1 MLHPMARSAVET
13 LLYLL
18 DQAFDGGEHSLIAN
32 VRSLRENDWSFVPDG
47 GSRSPS
53 DILWHVAACK
63 WTYDHCAFGPATW
76 TWPAIEA
83 AGPAG
88 GPPLNAEPSPQ
99 NVASLIDWTERA
111 QKQLRAHVASLDDGE
126 LLAARRAHWGREC
139 ETRWLITVMIEHDIY
154 HAGEI
159 NHLRSLHHR
168 DDRWAHEKL

>member
-1 MLHPMARSAVET
+1 MLSDLRPGHGQRSRPPAR
-13 LLYLL
+13 
-18 DQAFDGGEHSLIAN
+18 
-32 VRSLRENDWSFVPDG
+32 R
-47 GSRSPS
+47 
-53 DILWHVAACK
+53 
-63 WTYDHCAFGPATW
+63 
-76 TWPAIEA
+76 
-83 AGPAG
+83 AGHFM
-88 GPPLNAEPSPQ
+88 NAEPSPQ
-99 NVASLIDWTERA
+99 NVASLMDWTERA